1 LNSIYK
7 IGGDSEWQQKKV
19 AMEARLV
26 MQGKLAKAGTQ
37 EKLAKAG
44 TQEKLAKTG
53 TQGKVVRKDEI
64 VTSIMRYALNKYIG
78 LLTKL
83 LTGVAR

>member
-44 TQEKLAKTG
+44 TQ
-53 TQGKVVRKDEI
+53 GKVVRKDEI